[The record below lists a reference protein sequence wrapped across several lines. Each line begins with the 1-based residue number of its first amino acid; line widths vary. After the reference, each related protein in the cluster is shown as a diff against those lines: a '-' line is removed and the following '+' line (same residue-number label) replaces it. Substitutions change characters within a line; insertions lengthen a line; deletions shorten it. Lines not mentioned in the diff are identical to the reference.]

1 MAETKVKFFTDD
13 QIRRYA
19 VINTKKFRKKAEAL
33 AIGLSAAALAHW
45 ADLARS
51 TFSPSTAQ
59 RYIES
64 LYWDP
69 SNATKIKISVMAD
82 TLADLLEGGQ
92 DQRDLNEIF
101 LKTSKLSTG
110 GKKHRVIPID
120 FQKKDI
126 YFGIQRETLGMD
138 IEEIIDMIS
147 DKGATKGKS
156 SILSKMT
163 SFEQA
168 GTPSKGFQRG
178 NKLTAAEKSV
188 GKQNI
193 RFRTITPASTWR
205 HPGIRAALLASQV
218 AEWMRMNK
226 PRFLSEL
233 FKE

>member
-19 VINTKKFRKKAEAL
+19 VTNTKEFRKKAEAL
-33 AIGLSAAALAHW
+33 AVGLSAAALTYW

-69 SNATKIKISVMAD
+69 SNATKVKISVMAD

-92 DQRDLNEIF
+92 NQLNLNEIF
-101 LKTSKLSTG
+101 LKTSKISSK
-110 GKKHRVIPID
+110 GKKYRVIPID
-120 FQKKDI
+120 YQKKDP
-126 YFGIQRETLGMD
+126 YFGVQRETLGLD
-138 IEEIIDMIS
+138 VEEIIGMIN
-147 DKGATKGKS
+147 DKGSEKGKS
-156 SILSKMT
+156 SVLSKMT

-168 GTPSKGFQRG
+168 GTPSKGFQRA
-178 NKLTAAEKSV
+178 NKLTAAEKAV
-188 GKQNI
+188 GKQTM

-205 HPGIRAALLASQV
+205 HTGIRAALLANQV
-218 AEWMRMNK
+218 AEWMRLNK
-226 PRFLSEL
+226 PRFLNEL